1 MAIATLT
8 SKGQTTIPKSVR
20 EKLALKA
27 GDRLE
32 FIAQDDGTVV
42 MVAATVSLDDL
53 EGMLSPPP
61 RAVTLA
67 EMDRAIR
74 VRGGAKAGPSRK

>member
-1 MAIATLT
+1 MALATLT

-32 FIAQDDGTVV
+32 FIVRDDGSVV

-67 EMDRAIR
+67 EMERAVR
-74 VRGGAKAGPSRK
+74 DRGGAKSGPA

>member
-1 MAIATLT
+1 MALATLT

-20 EKLALKA
+20 DKLGLEP

-32 FIAQDDGTVV
+32 FVVDDSGAVS
-42 MVAATVSLDDL
+42 MVPATVPLDEL

-61 RAVTLA
+61 RPVTLE
-67 EMDRAIR
+67 EMDHAIR
-74 VRGGAKAGPSRK
+74 KRAGAKSGRHKA